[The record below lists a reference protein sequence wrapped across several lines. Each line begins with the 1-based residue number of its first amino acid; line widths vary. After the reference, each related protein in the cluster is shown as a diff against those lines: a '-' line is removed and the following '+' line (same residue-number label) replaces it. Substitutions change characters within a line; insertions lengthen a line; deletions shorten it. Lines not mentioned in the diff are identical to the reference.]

1 MLASATCDGD
11 DRRERAAP
19 APSRAEAARPRSWLK
34 ARLDGKQAIHGI
46 YVELV
51 VLAVII
57 ALEGK
62 RTSDSDV
69 LLSLFGAIGAIALAE
84 LYAYYVGSMIGT
96 GRKPTRSELLAAVS
110 DTAGSLLAIA
120 PPVLLVV
127 LGVAGVLRLETGFVA
142 ATWVGVGVIG
152 GYALVAHRRTGL
164 STRRSIPP
172 AVFVALIGLGLVL
185 LKQHFH

>member
-1 MLASATCDGD
+1 VTEPAEDATIA
-11 DRRERAAP
+11 RRK
-19 APSRAEAARPRSWLK
+19 SWLQ
-34 ARLDGKQAIHGI
+34 AQLDGKQAIHGI

-69 LLSLFGAIGAIALAE
+69 LLSLFGAIVAIALAE
-84 LYAYYVGSMIGT
+84 LYAYYVGTMIAS
-96 GRKPTRSELLAAVS
+96 GRKPSRHEFLAAVG

-127 LGVAGVLRLETGFVA
+127 LGVAGVLRLETGFTA

-152 GYALVAHRRTGL
+152 GYALIAHRRTGL

-185 LKQHFH
+185 LKQYFH

>member
-1 MLASATCDGD
+1 VVEPEADATLA
-11 DRRERAAP
+11 RRK
-19 APSRAEAARPRSWLK
+19 SWLE
-34 ARLDGKQAIHGI
+34 AQLDGKQAIHGI

-69 LLSLFGAIGAIALAE
+69 LLSLFGAIVAIALAE
-84 LYAYYVGSMIGT
+84 LYAYYVGTMIGS
-96 GRKPTRSELLAAVS
+96 GRKPTRPELLGAVG
-110 DTAGSLLAIA
+110 DTAGGLVAIA

-127 LGVAGVLRLETGFVA
+127 LGVAGVFRLETGFVA

-152 GYALVAHRRTGL
+152 GYALIAHRRTGL
-164 STRRSIPP
+164 STRRALPP
-172 AVFVALIGLGLVL
+172 AVFVALIGLALVL
-185 LKQHFH
+185 LKQYFH

>member
-1 MLASATCDGD
+1 MTEPAEDATIA
-11 DRRERAAP
+11 RRK
-19 APSRAEAARPRSWLK
+19 SWLQ
-34 ARLDGKQAIHGI
+34 AQLDGKQAIHGI

-69 LLSLFGAIGAIALAE
+69 LLSLFGAIVAIALAE
-84 LYAYYVGSMIGT
+84 LYAYYVGTMIAS
-96 GRKPTRSELLAAVS
+96 GRKPSRREFLAAVG

-127 LGVAGVLRLETGFVA
+127 LGVAGVLRLETGFTA

-152 GYALVAHRRTGL
+152 GYALIAHRRTGL

-185 LKQHFH
+185 LKQYFH

>member
-1 MLASATCDGD
+1 MTEPAEDATIA
-11 DRRERAAP
+11 RRK
-19 APSRAEAARPRSWLK
+19 SWLQ
-34 ARLDGKQAIHGI
+34 AQLDGKQAIHGI

-69 LLSLFGAIGAIALAE
+69 LLSLFGAIVAIALAE
-84 LYAYYVGSMIGT
+84 LYAYYVGTMIAS
-96 GRKPTRSELLAAVS
+96 GRKPSRHEFLAAVG
-110 DTAGSLLAIA
+110 DTAGSLAIA
-120 PPVLLVV
+120 PPVLLVI

-142 ATWVGVGVIG
+142 ASWVGVGVIG
-152 GYALVAHRRTGL
+152 GYALIAHRRTGL
-164 STRRSIPP
+164 STGRSIPP

-185 LKQHFH
+185 LKQYFH

>member
-1 MLASATCDGD
+1 VEETIQDGEPPGAALD
-11 DRRERAAP
+11 SSVARRK
-19 APSRAEAARPRSWLK
+19 SWLK
-34 ARLDGKQAIHGI
+34 AQLDGKQAIHGI

-69 LLSLFGAIGAIALAE
+69 LLSLFGAIVAIALAE
-84 LYAYYVGSMIGT
+84 LYAYYVGTMIAS
-96 GRKPTRSELLAAVS
+96 GRKPSRREFLAAVG

-127 LGVAGVLRLETGFVA
+127 LGVAGVLRLETGFTA

-152 GYALVAHRRTGL
+152 GYALIAHRRTGL

-185 LKQHFH
+185 LKQYFH

>member
-1 MLASATCDGD
+1 VEETIQDGEPPGAALD
-11 DRRERAAP
+11 SSVARRK
-19 APSRAEAARPRSWLK
+19 SWLK
-34 ARLDGKQAIHGI
+34 AQLDGKQAIHGI
-46 YVELV
+46 YVELM

-69 LLSLFGAIGAIALAE
+69 LLSLFGAIVAIALAE
-84 LYAYYVGSMIGT
+84 LYAYYVGTMIAS
-96 GRKPTRSELLAAVS
+96 GRKPSRREFLAAVG

-127 LGVAGVLRLETGFVA
+127 LGVAGVLRLETGFTA

-152 GYALVAHRRTGL
+152 GYALIAHRRTGL

-185 LKQHFH
+185 LKQYFH

>member
-1 MLASATCDGD
+1 MTEPIEDATI
-11 DRRERAAP
+11 DRRK
-19 APSRAEAARPRSWLK
+19 SWLK
-34 ARLDGKQAIHGI
+34 AQLGGKQAIHGI

-69 LLSLFGAIGAIALAE
+69 LLSLFGAIVAIALAE
-84 LYAYYVGSMIGT
+84 LYAYYVGTMIGS
-96 GRKPTRSELLAAVS
+96 GRKPSRREFLAAVG

-127 LGVAGVLRLETGFVA
+127 LGVAGVLRLETGFTA

-152 GYALVAHRRTGL
+152 GYALIAHRRTGL

-185 LKQHFH
+185 LKQYFH

>member
-1 MLASATCDGD
+1 MEETIQDGEPPGAALD
-11 DRRERAAP
+11 SSVARRK
-19 APSRAEAARPRSWLK
+19 SWLK
-34 ARLDGKQAIHGI
+34 AQLDGKQAIHGI

-69 LLSLFGAIGAIALAE
+69 LLSLFGAIVAIALAE
-84 LYAYYVGSMIGT
+84 LYAYYVGTMIAS
-96 GRKPTRSELLAAVS
+96 GRKPSRREFLAAVG

-127 LGVAGVLRLETGFVA
+127 LGVAGVLRLETGFTA

-152 GYALVAHRRTGL
+152 GYALIAHRRTGL

-185 LKQHFH
+185 LKQYFH

>member
-1 MLASATCDGD
+1 VTEPAEDATIA
-11 DRRERAAP
+11 RRK
-19 APSRAEAARPRSWLK
+19 SWLQ
-34 ARLDGKQAIHGI
+34 AQLDGKQAIHGI
-46 YVELV
+46 YIELV

-69 LLSLFGAIGAIALAE
+69 LLSLFGAIVAIALAE
-84 LYAYYVGSMIGT
+84 LYAYYVGTMIAS
-96 GRKPTRSELLAAVS
+96 GRKPSRREFLAAVG

-127 LGVAGVLRLETGFVA
+127 LGVAGVLRLETGFTA

-152 GYALVAHRRTGL
+152 GYALIAHRRTGL

-185 LKQHFH
+185 LKQYFH

>member
-1 MLASATCDGD
+1 VTEPAEDATIA
-11 DRRERAAP
+11 RRK
-19 APSRAEAARPRSWLK
+19 SWLQ
-34 ARLDGKQAIHGI
+34 AQLDGKQAIHGI

-69 LLSLFGAIGAIALAE
+69 LLSLFGAIVAIALAE
-84 LYAYYVGSMIGT
+84 LYAYYVGTMIAS
-96 GRKPTRSELLAAVS
+96 GRKPSRREFLAAVG

-127 LGVAGVLRLETGFVA
+127 LGVAGVLRLETGFTA

-152 GYALVAHRRTGL
+152 GYALIAHRRTGL

-185 LKQHFH
+185 LKQYFH

>member
-1 MLASATCDGD
+1 MTEPIEDATI
-11 DRRERAAP
+11 DRRK
-19 APSRAEAARPRSWLK
+19 SWLQ
-34 ARLDGKQAIHGI
+34 AQLDGKQAIHGI

-69 LLSLFGAIGAIALAE
+69 LLSLFGAIVAIALAE
-84 LYAYYVGSMIGT
+84 LYAYYVGTMIAS
-96 GRKPTRSELLAAVS
+96 GRKPSRREFLAAVG

-127 LGVAGVLRLETGFVA
+127 LGVAGVLRLA
-142 ATWVGVGVIG
+142 S
-152 GYALVAHRRTGL
+152 RPQSSSR
-164 STRRSIPP
+164 
-172 AVFVALIGLGLVL
+172 
-185 LKQHFH
+185 

>member
-1 MLASATCDGD
+1 MKETIQDGEPPGAALD
-11 DRRERAAP
+11 SSVARRK
-19 APSRAEAARPRSWLK
+19 SWLK
-34 ARLDGKQAIHGI
+34 AQLDGKQAIHGI

-69 LLSLFGAIGAIALAE
+69 LLSLFGAIVAIALAE
-84 LYAYYVGSMIGT
+84 LYAYYVGTMIAS
-96 GRKPTRSELLAAVS
+96 GRKPSRREFLAAVG

-127 LGVAGVLRLETGFVA
+127 LGVAGVLRLETGFTA

-152 GYALVAHRRTGL
+152 GYALIAHRRTGL

-185 LKQHFH
+185 LKQYFH